1 MIHKLLTGPIGA
13 LVKLGEKI
21 KEEVDREM
29 YDIDHIQKQL
39 VQLEMLMETDEIT
52 EEQYHAQEEELLQR
66 YEVAKLR
73 EQRMFEELKRRNGG
87 A

>member
-21 KEEVDREM
+21 QEEVDKEM
-29 YDIDHIQKQL
+29 YDLDTIQQKL
-39 VQLEMLMETDEIT
+39 VQLEMMAEMDEIT
-52 EEQYHAQEEELLQR
+52 EEEYNKQEEILLER

-73 EQRMFEELKRRNGG
+73 EQRMFDDLKKRDGG
-87 A
+87 V